1 MSDID
6 TQYAQLVGRAALQLW
21 PDLPRDMQEAL
32 FESAVPNDDALRHDL
47 AVFLHDRHPRTAHPP
62 KPTAM
67 A

>member
-32 FESAVPNDDALRHDL
+32 FESAVPSDDALRHDL

-67 A
+67 V

>member
-6 TQYAQLVGRAALQLW
+6 TQYAQLVGRAVLQLW
-21 PDLPRDMQEAL
+21 PELPRDMQEAL
-32 FESAVPNDDALRHDL
+32 FESAVPNDEVLRHDL